1 MSSGSREVIQLVK
14 ETVIGTTPSPFART
28 SLPFTDSSL
37 NAAVTKEDSTTKLA
51 SRLAQAGTITS
62 VDYTGDINAEF
73 RFGVF
78 DDLIAA
84 AAFNTWT
91 VDTPDIDSDQLV
103 FGGDLRQAFSVLR
116 GYTDINNYHTFRGM
130 HVNTWNLSIP
140 ETGVV
145 TTTFGLIGLGRTASD
160 TAPTGTVTNPTLTDP
175 FSSVSVTDIQI
186 DGVTTVGVACI
197 TAFDFTWD
205 NSMQV
210 QRCLGQG
217 LEIGKIIETLANGS
231 GSFTMAWSTKGAEL
245 YEKQFTNTPLRLT
258 VTLVDGVGNKYVLDL
273 PKIEVTGELPTGS
286 NTDILSASYEYRTIE
301 QSPTLTRTPQV

>member
-1 MSSGSREVIQLVK
+1 MSSGSREIIAYAK
-14 ETVIGTTPSPFART
+14 ETVIGTTPSPFLRT
-28 SLPFTDSSL
+28 SLPFTDTSL

-78 DDLIAA
+78 DDMIAA

-91 VDTPDIDSDQLV
+91 VDTPDVDSDQLV
-103 FGGDLRQAFSVLR
+103 FGGDLRQTFSVLR

-145 TTTFGLIGLGRTASD
+145 TTTFGLIGLGRTPSSV
-160 TAPTGTVTNPTLTDP
+160 APTGTVTNPTLTDP
-175 FSSVSVTDIQI
+175 FSSISVTDIQI

-205 NSMQV
+205 NSMQI

-217 LEIGKIIETLANGS
+217 LNIGKIIETLANGS

-258 VTLVDGVGNKYVLDL
+258 VTLVDGVGNKYVLNL

-301 QSPTLTRTPQV
+301 QSPTLTRTPDV

>member
-1 MSSGSREVIQLVK
+1 MSSGSREIIQLVK
-14 ETVIGTTPSPFART
+14 ETVIGTTPSPFIRA

-91 VDTPDIDSDQLV
+91 VDTPDVDSDQLV
-103 FGGDLRQAFSVLR
+103 FGGDLRQTFSVLR
-116 GYTDINNYHTFRGM
+116 GYTDISNYHTFRGM

-160 TAPTGTVTNPTLTDP
+160 TAPVGTVTNPTLTDP
-175 FSSVSVTDIQI
+175 FSSISVTDIQI

-205 NSMQV
+205 NSMQI

>member
-1 MSSGSREVIQLVK
+1 MSSGSREVIQLAK
-14 ETVIGTTPSPFART
+14 ETVIGTTPSPFLRT
-28 SLPFTDSSL
+28 SLPFTDTSL

-84 AAFNTWT
+84 AAFNAWT
-91 VDTPDIDSDQLV
+91 TDTPDVDSDQLV
-103 FGGDLRQAFSVLR
+103 FGGDLRQTFSVLR

-145 TTTFGLIGLGRTASD
+145 TTTFGLIGLGRTAAD
-160 TAPTGTVTNPTLTDP
+160 TAPVGTVTNPTLTDP
-175 FSSVSVTDIQI
+175 FSSISVTDIQI

-205 NSMQV
+205 NSMQI

-301 QSPTLTRTPQV
+301 QSPTLTRTPDV

>member
-1 MSSGSREVIQLVK
+1 MSSGSREIISYAK
-14 ETVIGTTPSPFART
+14 ETVIGTTPTPFARI
-28 SLPFTDSSL
+28 SVPFTDTSL

-51 SRLAQAGTITS
+51 TRLAQQGTITS

-84 AAFNTWT
+84 AAFNAWT
-91 VDTPDIDSDQLV
+91 TDTPAVDSDQLV
-103 FGGDLRQAFSVLR
+103 FGGDLRQTFSVLR

-145 TTTFGLIGLGRTASD
+145 TNTFGLIGLGRTASSI
-160 TAPTGTVTNPTLTDP
+160 APVGTVTVPTLTDP
-175 FSSVSVTDIQI
+175 FSSISVTDIQI

-205 NSMQV
+205 NSMQI

-245 YEKQFTNTPLRLT
+245 YESQFTNTPMRLT
-258 VTLVDGVGNKYVLDL
+258 VTLVDGAGNEYVLDL

-301 QSPTLTRTPQV
+301 QAPTLTRTPTV

>member
-1 MSSGSREVIQLVK
+1 MSSGSREVIQLSK

-91 VDTPDIDSDQLV
+91 VDTPDVDSDQLV
-103 FGGDLRQAFSVLR
+103 FGGDLRQTFSILR
-116 GYTDINNYHTFRGM
+116 GYTDISNYHTFRGM

-145 TTTFGLIGLGRTASD
+145 TTTFGLIGLGRTASG

-175 FSSVSVTDIQI
+175 FSSISVTDIQI

-205 NSMQV
+205 NSMQI